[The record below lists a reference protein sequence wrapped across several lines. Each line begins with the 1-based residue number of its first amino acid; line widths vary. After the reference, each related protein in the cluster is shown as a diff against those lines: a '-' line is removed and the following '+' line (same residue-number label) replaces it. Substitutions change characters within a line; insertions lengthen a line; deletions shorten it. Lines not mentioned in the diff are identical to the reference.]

1 MNINIEND
9 GEKLIVKVILSP
21 YRKKRRNPQV
31 LREMFDYD
39 RAYQFLIKSGHTGY
53 VPCGNVRKYILD
65 NKFNNMSGVFT
76 FMKKQIQVKPLE
88 KPEDLPVHEEIYVD
102 NQEDTVLEY
111 PKKKRRRRRKPYN
124 TDE

>member
-1 MNINIEND
+1 MNINIENE

-39 RAYQFLIKSGHTGY
+39 KAYQLLIKSGHSGY
-53 VPCGNVRKYILD
+53 IPCGDVRKHILD

-76 FMKKQIQVKPLE
+76 FTKKQIEEKPLE
-88 KPEDLPVHEEIYVD
+88 KSEDLHVQEEIYVD
-102 NQEDTVLEY
+102 NKENTVLEY

>member
-1 MNINIEND
+1 MNINIENE

-39 RAYQFLIKSGHTGY
+39 RAYQFLIKSGHSGY
-53 VPCGNVRKYILD
+53 IPCGDVRKHILD

-76 FMKKQIQVKPLE
+76 FTKKQIEEKPLE
-88 KPEDLPVHEEIYVD
+88 KSEDLHVQEEIYVD
-102 NQEDTVLEY
+102 NKENTVLEY